1 MRKIIVDTCG
11 GDNPVA
17 VIKGLSKTLKAVED
31 VILVAVG
38 DKAQIEEVLAGEEF
52 DRTRLEIVASTEI
65 ITNNDHPAD
74 AIMRKRGSSMVRG
87 YMRLKTDEDCVAM
100 ISAGNTGAL
109 IIGGVVLLGR
119 QEGIERPALAT
130 VYPTATQKWT
140 CLLDC
145 GANVDC
151 KAHHLL
157 SFAKQGAAYMSA
169 TYKIENPKIGLLSV
183 GTEDEKGTA
192 LTKEA
197 FALLKESGLN
207 FVGNIEGK
215 TLLSGECDVIVSD
228 GYPGNVALKSIEGIS
243 HAIVKIFYGLLK
255 KNAGE
260 TSDFQFVNRALGE
273 FMSTYD
279 LNSLG
284 GAVLLGVK
292 KQVVKA
298 HGSANE
304 NTVVNVVKQILRTL
318 S

>member
-1 MRKIIVDTCG
+1 MQKIIVDTCG
-11 GDNPVA
+11 CDNPSA
-17 VIKGLSKTLKAVED
+17 VIKGLAKTLQEVEK
-31 VILVAVG
+31 ITLVAVG
-38 DKAQIEEVLAGEEF
+38 NKAQIEEVLSGEEF
-52 DRTRLEIVASTEI
+52 DGTRLEIVESTEI
-65 ITNNDHPAD
+65 ITNSDHPAD
-74 AIMRKRGSSMVRG
+74 AIMRKRDSSMVLA
-87 YMRLKTDEDCVAM
+87 YKRLKEDEECVAM

-169 TYKIENPKIGLLSV
+169 TYKIESPKIGLLSV

-192 LTKEA
+192 LTKEV
-197 FALLKESGLN
+197 FGLLKESGLN
-207 FVGNIEGK
+207 FVGNIEAK
-215 TLLSGECDVIVSD
+215 TLLAGECDVIVSD
-228 GYPGNVALKSIEGIS
+228 GYPGNVALKSIEGVS
-243 HAIVKIFYGLLK
+243 SAIVKIFYKLLK
-255 KNAGE
+255 KNA
-260 TSDFQFVNRALGE
+260 SDADDFGFVNRALGE
-273 FMSTYD
+273 FTSTYD

-304 NTVVNVVKQILRTL
+304 NSVVNIVKQILRTV